1 MMTRSQAFILSASL
15 LVAAGLAG
23 GCQTGTGGHTVVDA
37 GPTYTASGEART
49 QVFDYPR
56 QRRLEAS
63 AATGFYTQ
71 PGLPWYADR
80 NDQRASVQA
89 GYQSAIFETAVTQTY
104 DRQRTNGGRVYDNYN
119 RNTYRTIVQEA
130 VR

>member
-15 LVAAGLAG
+15 LVTAGLVN
-23 GCQTGTGGHTVVDA
+23 GCQKTGGHTVVDA

-63 AATGFYTQ
+63 VATGLYTS

-80 NDQRASVQA
+80 NDQRPSVQA
-89 GYQSAIFETAVTQTY
+89 GYQSAIVETAVTFTR

-119 RNTYRTIVQEA
+119 RNTYRTTVQEG